1 MPYNNLA
8 DFVSNQQRENR
19 QRDKEQVNSQLFQ
32 KQQNEYN
39 RSTPTA
45 YDQYEMQ
52 RQTKNDAS
60 NEQDRQM
67 AINERLAN
75 LTAAGHIVPLEDEG
89 GQGSSTSAAPAAAP
103 FSFATAGTA
112 TDTPAAAPPSPFGAL
127 FGSGGTA
134 STPTTPQ
141 PSTEAPTAQ
150 KADITTADGRKFRFT
165 TPEEQ
170 ATSQAKLAKTQADAA
185 REQSKQTWATNLKAM
200 ETDPSMADFV
210 KNHSDTINALTFKVA
225 TGQAIPEDTETKALG
240 DILNQ
245 AKAKLEAGDT
255 KGSQAM
261 MDFYTQSK
269 AAAHPSDGGMVALTG
284 PALDQAAHRFALTGV
299 MPPAG
304 MGKAGQATRVAIMN
318 RSAELHPDA
327 NIGANAAFYSANKAS
342 MVKSLAQYDAMAQYE
357 RTAGDNLNLFLGQA
371 KKVVDSGSP
380 WINTPLR
387 DVNSK
392 LLGNDDLPAYN
403 AARQVAVNEIA
414 RVTSNP
420 GLAGQLSDTARREVS
435 NFNPENATLAQ
446 TVKVAQVLR
455 SDMTNRKTEA
465 AQQLQNQS
473 KRFGVQGPEGI
484 RSILGEDTNP
494 TPGTTGEDGNPT
506 PSPSTPVINAS
517 GPPPANIP
525 PPPPVPM
532 PMVKNQKLDIP
543 TRDKILKLFGGNKAA
558 AIDAATKAGWD
569 ISK

>member
-19 QRDKEQVNSQLFQ
+19 QRDKELVNQQLFQ

-45 YDQYEMQ
+45 YDQFEMQ
-52 RQTKNDAS
+52 RQTKNDAAT
-60 NEQDRQM
+60 EQDRQM

-75 LTAAGHIVPLEDEG
+75 LTAAGHIVPIEEG
-89 GQGSSTSAAPAAAP
+89 GQGSSTSSAPAAAAP
-103 FSFATAGTA
+103 FSFATVGTSS
-112 TDTPAAAPPSPFGAL
+112 DTPATASPSPLGAL
-127 FGSGGTA
+127 FGSEGTA
-134 STPTTPQ
+134 SIPGPTQ

-150 KADITTADGRKFRFT
+150 KPDIVTADGRKFRFT

-200 ETDPSMADFV
+200 EADPSMKDFV
-210 KNHSDTINALTFKVA
+210 TNHRDTINALTFKVA

-245 AKAKLEAGDT
+245 AKAKLEAGDA
-255 KGSQAM
+255 KGSQAL

-342 MVKSLAQYDAMAQYE
+342 MVKSLANYDAVAQFE
-357 RTAGDNLNLFLGQA
+357 RTAGDNINLFLGQA
-371 KKVVDSGSP
+371 KKIVDSGSP

-387 DVNSK
+387 EVNAK
-392 LLGNDDLPAYN
+392 LLGNDELPAYN
-403 AARQVAVNEIA
+403 AARNVALNEIA
-414 RVTSNP
+414 RVTSNAN
-420 GLAGQLSDTARREVS
+420 LSGQLTVSHQKEVQD
-435 NFNPENATLAQ
+435 FNPANATLAQ
-446 TVKVAQVLR
+446 TVHVANILKQ
-455 SDMTNRKTEA
+455 DMANRKAES
-465 AQQLQNQS
+465 AQQLHNQGN
-473 KRFGVQGPEGI
+473 RFGVQEPEAI
-484 RSILGEDTNP
+484 RGLLGEDANP
-494 TPGTTGEDGNPT
+494 TPGTTGPDGT
-506 PSPSTPVINAS
+506 PVPPNTPVINAS
-517 GPPPANIP
+517 GPPPAATP

-532 PMVKNQKLDIP
+532 PMMKNQKLDIP

-558 AIDAATKAGWD
+558 AIKAATDAGWD